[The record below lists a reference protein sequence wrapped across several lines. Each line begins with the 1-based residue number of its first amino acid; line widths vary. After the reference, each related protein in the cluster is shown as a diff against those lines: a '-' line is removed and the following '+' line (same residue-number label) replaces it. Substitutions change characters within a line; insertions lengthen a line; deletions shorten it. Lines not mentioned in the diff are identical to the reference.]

1 MVIESVRSNKL
12 KQGRV
17 QGESNCVVF
26 SQTLVLASIS
36 LRKPSKFRLK
46 IDEENQFFLHQLEH
60 NSVMSN
66 KNEATFAKILKF
78 GGSSVSTPERI
89 QNVMSIIK
97 KAHSSHRIAV
107 VVSAFGGV
115 TDKLISIAR
124 QAVNVHGHHEK
135 DFDEIK
141 KRHINAVTEL
151 VSSDRLEEVLATL
164 EEQFLELESLLK
176 GIHLIHELSLKT
188 LDSIMSFGER
198 FSAFIISAALNS
210 VGTEAS
216 FVDARWLIQTNRNF
230 GSAQVDFE
238 QTNLKISNYFAT
250 TRPLAIISG
259 FIASSGEGETTTL
272 GRGGSDYS
280 AAIFGAALDVQA
292 IEIWTDV
299 DGVMTADPRKEEFAF
314 PIPEMSYKEAM
325 EMSHFGAKVIHP
337 PTISPALQKNIPLYI
352 KNSFNPQ
359 AAGTLVSTK
368 PSLKSSLICGV
379 SSIDHV
385 ALLCLQGSGMVG
397 ICGIAKR
404 LFSALS
410 EKEINVILITQ
421 GSSEHSIC
429 FAVLPE
435 LAELAKDAIHKEFAF
450 EMRAHTIEEIAIE
463 RQMSI
468 IAVVG
473 ENMPKS
479 PRISGKLFEALG
491 RNGINIVAIAQGSS
505 ELNISVVVKRED
517 QVKAINVIHES
528 FFLSPQKTLNLFLVG
543 TGLIGSTLLKKIEN
557 EAETTLAE
565 NGIAVRVVGLANSR
579 KMHLHREGIDLSSW
593 QEKIEQSPE
602 KTQMKEFIHRMKQF
616 NLMNCVF
623 VDCTSNQEIT
633 LEYENILAANISII
647 TPNKKASS
655 SDYAIYSNLKKISK
669 EKGVKF
675 SYGSTVGAG
684 LPIISTINEL
694 RHGGDK
700 ILKIEAILSG
710 TLSYIF
716 NSFSKGGTFSQIVK
730 EAQQKGYTEPDP
742 RDDLNGMDVA
752 RKLLI
757 LARESGYQLELSD
770 LSLESVLPSG
780 YFVKSSVED
789 FFIKLKEHDTIF
801 ENMRKE
807 AQAQNKVLRYIASF
821 VDGKGRISLQ
831 AISSD
836 HPFYHIAGSDNIAAL
851 STRFYFENPLVIK
864 GQGAGATVTA
874 AKVFGDMLRIGL
886 ELKR

>member
-1 MVIESVRSNKL
+1 MPIKKDHS
-12 KQGRV
+12 
-17 QGESNCVVF
+17 F
-26 SQTLVLASIS
+26 
-36 LRKPSKFRLK
+36 
-46 IDEENQFFLHQLEH
+46 D
-60 NSVMSN
+60 
-66 KNEATFAKILKF
+66 KILKF
-78 GGSSVSTPERI
+78 GGSSVSTPARI
-89 QNVMSIIK
+89 KNVMQIIK
-97 KAHSSHRIAV
+97 KAKSSHQIAV

-124 QAVNVHGHHEK
+124 QAVDIHGHYEK

-141 KRHINAVTEL
+141 KRHINAVNEL
-151 VSSDRLEEVLATL
+151 ITQNKVENVLSNLEELF
-164 EEQFLELESLLK
+164 QELESLLK

-188 LDSIMSFGER
+188 LDCIMSFGER
-198 FSAFIISAALNS
+198 LSAFILSEALNS
-210 VGTEAS
+210 SSTES
-216 FVDARWLIQTNRNF
+216 CFVDARWLIHSNRNF

-238 QTNLKISNYFAT
+238 QTNLKICHYFAT
-250 TRPLAIISG
+250 KRPLAIISG
-259 FIASSGEGETTTL
+259 FIAASAEGETTTL

-280 AAIFGAALDVQA
+280 AAIFGAALDVKA

-352 KNSFNPQ
+352 KNSFNPT
-359 AAGTLVSTK
+359 APGTLVSTK

-410 EKEINVILITQ
+410 EKEINVIMITQ

-435 LAELAKDAIHKEFAF
+435 AAELAKEAIHKEFSF
-450 EMRAHTIEEIAIE
+450 EIRAHTIDEIEIE

-473 ENMPKS
+473 ESMPNS
-479 PRISGKLFEALG
+479 PRIAGKLFESLG

-517 QVKAINVIHES
+517 QIKAINVIHEA
-528 FFLSPQKTLNLFLVG
+528 FFLSPQKTINIFLVG
-543 TGLIGSTLLKKIEN
+543 TGLIGSTLLKKIES
-557 EAETTLAE
+557 EAESTL
-565 NGIAVRVVGLANSR
+565 NDHGLVIRVVGLANSR
-579 KMHLHREGIDLSSW
+579 KMYVHKEGIDLSSW
-593 QEKIEQSPE
+593 QKKLEESHEKMV
-602 KTQMKEFIHRMKQF
+602 MKEFVHRMNHF

-623 VDCTSNQEIT
+623 VDCTSNQDIT
-633 LEYENILAANISII
+633 LEYENILASNISII

-655 SDYAIYSNLKKISK
+655 SDYESYFKLKQLSK
-669 EKGVKF
+669 NKGVKF

-770 LSLESVLPSG
+770 LALESVLPAS
-780 YFVKSSVED
+780 YFDKSSVAD
-789 FFIKLKEHDTIF
+789 FFIKLKDHDAIF
-801 ENMRKE
+801 EKMRNE
-807 AQAQNKVLRYIASF
+807 AQTQNKVLRYIASF
-821 VDGKGRISLQ
+821 VEGKGRISLQ
-831 AISSD
+831 AISNE

-864 GQGAGATVTA
+864 GQGAGAAVTA

-886 ELKR
+886 ELRR